1 MRPLRPVA
9 TKVRSGNQSVG
20 VKMDMQTAKNELITA
35 VMSNSGAL
43 QKALILL
50 QGKDDEVTSALTEIL
65 QASETYVFARI
76 NVR

>member
-1 MRPLRPVA
+1 
-9 TKVRSGNQSVG
+9 
-20 VKMDMQTAKNELITA
+20 MQTAKNELITA

>member
-1 MRPLRPVA
+1 
-9 TKVRSGNQSVG
+9 
-20 VKMDMQTAKNELITA
+20 MDMQTAKNELITA

-50 QGKDDEVTSALTEIL
+50 QGKDDEVTTALAEIL

-76 NVR
+76 NVRQ

>member
-1 MRPLRPVA
+1 
-9 TKVRSGNQSVG
+9 
-20 VKMDMQTAKNELITA
+20 MDKQTAQNELITA

-50 QGKDDEVTSALTEIL
+50 QGKDDEVTSALAEIL
-65 QASETYVFARI
+65 QASETYVFARV